1 MGERHNV
8 VKLSRRLRTVAGM
21 VTEGNIVCDVGC
33 DHGFVSIYLIQQGIS
48 PRAIAMDVNDGPL
61 RAAGEHV
68 GEYGLTGYIETRL
81 SDGIAVLAAGEADTL
96 ICAGMGGRLIRRI
109 LEDGKE
115 KIRQMR
121 EVILQ
126 PQSEIGMVREY
137 LRKEGY
143 SIIDENMVLE
153 EGKYYPVIKA
163 LPEAA
168 PQEALEE
175 RNGERLAKADGAV
188 WSGEQEDAGWQKVED
203 KYGPVLLKKKDPI
216 LEDYL
221 RKEHSLCMQIMEN
234 LRGNGRETEG
244 RQEEIADRIR
254 GIETALSCYR

>member
-1 MGERHNV
+1 MGERHNA
-8 VKLSRRLRTVAGM
+8 VKLSRRLRAVAGM

-33 DHGFVSIYLIQQGIS
+33 DHGFVSIYLIQKGIS
-48 PRAIAMDVNDGPL
+48 PKAIAMDVNEGPL

-81 SDGIAVLAAGEADTL
+81 SDGVAALAAGEADTL
-96 ICAGMGGRLIRRI
+96 ICAGMGGRLIKRI
-109 LEDGKE
+109 LEEGKE

-121 EVILQ
+121 EMILQ
-126 PQSEIGMVREY
+126 PQSETGMVREY

-143 SIIDENMVLE
+143 SIIDEKMVLE

-163 LPEAA
+163 LPKAA
-168 PQEALEE
+168 LQEVLGEKD
-175 RNGERLAKADGAV
+175 GERLAKPDDRTR
-188 WSGEQEDAGWQKVED
+188 SGQKEEAGWEKVED
-203 KYGPVLLKKKDPI
+203 KYGPVLLEKRDPV

-234 LRGNGRETEG
+234 LRGNGRETAG
-244 RQEEIADRIR
+244 RQEEIAERMR
-254 GIETALSCYR
+254 GIEAALSCYR